1 MEKQYPGPYCRE
13 INLSS
18 EELNNSKKIKPIDN
32 ISLKNDVVFEILNT
46 CKNLTEV
53 VTILNLI
60 QPKLFELANVSAL
73 KSKLNRLKDVRKKFV
88 AKKKVKGYKTLSEF
102 METPFGPPPSKTV
115 SVTAVSSENC
125 DGNHDTTTNPH
136 TQTGTNLSG
145 SNPNQF
151 QRSVYISEKLEKHP
165 ELSVTVNSTLLTPS
179 PINQKQVAEVSEIT
193 QPSLDIEV
201 SQKTINTLCYQYSKL
216 QKNSNH
222 IEKEIQQKLEKVSLL
237 DSRIGHYAVKNVN
250 KRDETAKQ
258 NLSLLRASERSGR
271 HLKSLLEKSVLKY
284 QDSQKQLAAAKL
296 ENMHLCEKLKQ
307 LEHVTELCE
316 QERKKKISAQKSTSY
331 MR

>member
-1 MEKQYPGPYCRE
+1 M
-13 INLSS
+13 
-18 EELNNSKKIKPIDN
+18 
-32 ISLKNDVVFEILNT
+32 
-46 CKNLTEV
+46 
-53 VTILNLI
+53 
-60 QPKLFELANVSAL
+60 
-73 KSKLNRLKDVRKKFV
+73 
-88 AKKKVKGYKTLSEF
+88 
-102 METPFGPPPSKTV
+102 
-115 SVTAVSSENC
+115 
-125 DGNHDTTTNPH
+125 
-136 TQTGTNLSG
+136 
-145 SNPNQF
+145 
-151 QRSVYISEKLEKHP
+151 
-165 ELSVTVNSTLLTPS
+165 NSTLLTPS

-216 QKNSNH
+216 QKNSNR

-296 ENMHLCEKLKQ
+296 ENKHLCEKLKQ